1 VSVKRDHKETCEGAK
16 ETYGECYLAGA
27 DVSCRNLAVRLS
39 LKVRDEWGTGIQV
52 KVRDELGTGI
62 QVKVRD
68 EWGTGIQGYRS
79 LSGKFYCSGN
89 GLRYKGRHGCLEKI
103 NNRITH
109 FLMV

>member
-39 LKVRDEWGTGIQV
+39 LKVRDEWGTGIQ
-52 KVRDELGTGI
+52 D
-62 QVKVRD
+62 
-68 EWGTGIQGYRS
+68 YRS

>member
-1 VSVKRDHKETCEGAK
+1 MSVKRDHKETCEGAN

-39 LKVRDEWGTGIQV
+39 LKVRDEW
-52 KVRDELGTGI
+52 GTGI